1 MQRLD
6 YNVLVP
12 YLQPKLEYV
21 ISINMTALQKKL
33 YQYYLD
39 NYAKAGQ
46 VMLSNIIMKV
56 LNRIHSP
63 DWIRWEARGR

>member
-63 DWIRWEARGR
+63 DWIRWEA

>member
-46 VMLSNIIMKV
+46 VMLSKIIMKV

-63 DWIRWEARGR
+63 DWIRWEA

>member
-33 YQYYLD
+33 YQFYLD

-56 LNRIHSP
+56 LNRLHLP
-63 DWIRWEARGR
+63 DWIRWETRGR